1 MAFCYQRNFAEP
13 TENVGQPLLYAL
25 MRDPE
30 VVRKVALVREIKGS
44 NFSRNWLETPGYQD

>member
-30 VVRKVALVREIKGS
+30 VVRKVALVREIKG
-44 NFSRNWLETPGYQD
+44 